1 MISLFAKVQL
11 ILNSSI
17 IMFNKNG
24 AVLRKISIFAT
35 DNGVA
40 QTASLCQ

>member
-1 MISLFAKVQL
+1 
-11 ILNSSI
+11 
-17 IMFNKNG
+17 MFNKNG
-24 AVLRKISIFAT
+24 ADLRKISIFAT

>member
-17 IMFNKNG
+17 IMCNKNG
-24 AVLRKISIFAT
+24 AVFGKISIFAT

>member
-1 MISLFAKVQL
+1 
-11 ILNSSI
+11 
-17 IMFNKNG
+17 MFNKNG
-24 AVLRKISIFAT
+24 AVLRKISIFAM